1 MRRIFISP
9 CLKAGLE
16 EASLSPTF
24 EPAALSPAP
33 LAGKWKERA
42 QTIEGAPALKHGA
55 NENLEKEFSALFVL
69 STRTGSPKRKRGLSP
84 RTLAC
89 ASGSQ
94 TSAKR
99 GQNSRRNVHNALV
112 EQEQDDV
119 SQTIGPET
127 EGIGERIYARPFY
140 SQLGFFP

>member
-33 LAGKWKERA
+33 LAGKWKESTNHRRS
-42 QTIEGAPALKHGA
+42 PALKHGA
-55 NENLEKEFSALFVL
+55 DENLEKEFSALFVL
-69 STRTGSPKRKRGLSP
+69 SSLTGSPKRKRGLSR